1 MLLLSINQHVKLAKE
16 QKLNMGVW
24 YMELQR
30 FNGRIEE
37 ADFLNFLMVDIAGN
51 IRCVSLPHAYVTE
64 KVLKEGIGFD
74 ASNYG
79 YAKVNNSDMVAIPDM
94 STAFYEIRGEYKM
107 LNVLCD
113 VVSTERETFDQYPRN
128 VIRNTQKFL
137 RDSGIAD
144 TAKVLV
150 ELEYY
155 AFEDVE
161 YSSAPDHAG
170 YRVVSSEGFGGG
182 YEKAPRVDP
191 HKAYHR
197 MPPEDKYMDFRNET
211 VHLMEI
217 LDIPVKYHHHE
228 VAISQLEIELDFMD
242 IAKAGDQVSLAK
254 WIVKQVA
261 DEMGLCVTFMPKPLY
276 KMPGNGM
283 HVHQFLE
290 KDNASIFPGTE
301 LFNLSKEGLSYTAG
315 MLSHSLTGSLLAFGC
330 PSTNSF
336 RRLVHGYEAP
346 VSATFAKGSRAAA
359 VRIPGYVKKE
369 ETRVEYRTGD
379 ASANT
384 YFFLSAMVLAGADGI
399 IKNMDPVALGYQS
412 QDAKAELTFPLNLN
426 LVLDGLEK
434 DHEYLDCVFPPKL
447 IELWIKAKRAEA
459 EYVYNA
465 PTAQEYELYF

>member
-1 MLLLSINQHVKLAKE
+1 MQYAKISLHSTGNEYAVIYGGVKMQLE
-16 QKLNMGVW
+16 
-24 YMELQR
+24 R
-30 FNGRIEE
+30 FNGKIED
-37 ADFLNFLMVDIAGN
+37 ADFLNLLMIDIFGN
-51 IRCVSLPHAYVTE
+51 MRSVSLPKAYVSE
-64 KVLKEGIGFD
+64 KILAEGIGFD

-94 STAFYEIRGEYKM
+94 STAFFEIRGEYKM
-107 LNVLCD
+107 LHVFCD
-113 VVSTERETFDQYPRN
+113 VVSTEREVFNQYPRN
-128 VIRNTQKFL
+128 IIRNTESYLKEK
-137 RDSGIAD
+137 GIAD

-155 AFEDVE
+155 VFENVE
-161 YSSAPDHAG
+161 YSSGPDHAC
-170 YRVVSSEGFGGG
+170 YCVTSSEGFGEGFETG
-182 YEKAPRVDP
+182 PRVDP

-211 VHLMEI
+211 VHLMEV
-217 LDIPVKYHHHE
+217 LGIPVKYHHHE

-242 IAKAGDQVSLAK
+242 IARAGDQVTLAK

-261 DEMGLCVTFMPKPLY
+261 DEMGLSVTFMPKPLY

-290 KDNASIFPGTE
+290 KDGKSIFPGNA
-301 LFNLSKEGLSYTAG
+301 LFNLTNEALSYTAG
-315 MLSHSLTGSLLAFGC
+315 MLSHSLTGSLLAFAC

-379 ASANT
+379 ASANI
-384 YFFLSAMVLAGADGI
+384 YFFLAAMVLAGADGI
-399 IKNMDPVALGYQS
+399 VKKLDPVALGYQS
-412 QDAKAELTFPLNLN
+412 QDSKEEYTFPLNLN
-426 LVLDGLEK
+426 AVLDGLEK
-434 DHEYLDCVFPPKL
+434 DKEYLAPVFPEKL
-447 IELWIKAKRAEA
+447 LELWTKAKRAEA
-459 EYVYNA
+459 EYIYNA
-465 PTAQEYELYF
+465 PTPQEYELYY

>member
-1 MLLLSINQHVKLAKE
+1 
-16 QKLNMGVW
+16 
-24 YMELQR
+24 
-30 FNGRIEE
+30 
-37 ADFLNFLMVDIAGN
+37 
-51 IRCVSLPHAYVTE
+51 
-64 KVLKEGIGFD
+64 
-74 ASNYG
+74 
-79 YAKVNNSDMVAIPDM
+79 
-94 STAFYEIRGEYKM
+94 
-107 LNVLCD
+107 
-113 VVSTERETFDQYPRN
+113 
-128 VIRNTQKFL
+128 
-137 RDSGIAD
+137 
-144 TAKVLV
+144 
-150 ELEYY
+150 
-155 AFEDVE
+155 
-161 YSSAPDHAG
+161 
-170 YRVVSSEGFGGG
+170 
-182 YEKAPRVDP
+182 
-191 HKAYHR
+191 
-197 MPPEDKYMDFRNET
+197 
-211 VHLMEI
+211 
-217 LDIPVKYHHHE
+217 
-228 VAISQLEIELDFMD
+228 
-242 IAKAGDQVSLAK
+242 
-254 WIVKQVA
+254 
-261 DEMGLCVTFMPKPLY
+261 
-276 KMPGNGM
+276 
-283 HVHQFLE
+283 
-290 KDNASIFPGTE
+290 
-301 LFNLSKEGLSYTAG
+301 

>member
-1 MLLLSINQHVKLAKE
+1 MYLE
-16 QKLNMGVW
+16 
-24 YMELQR
+24 R
-30 FNGRIEE
+30 FNGKIEE

-51 IRCVSLPHAYVTE
+51 IRSVALPHAYVTKKILE
-64 KVLKEGIGFD
+64 EGIGFD

-94 STAFYEIRGEYKM
+94 STAFFETRGDYKM
-107 LNVLCD
+107 LHVLCD

-128 VIRNTQKFL
+128 VIRNTQAFL
-137 RDSGIAD
+137 QKQGIAD

-155 AFEDVE
+155 VFEDVE
-161 YSSAPDHAG
+161 YSSAPDHAA
-170 YRVVSSEGFGGG
+170 YRVTSSEGFGEGF
-182 YEKAPRVDP
+182 ETSPRVGA

-211 VHLMEI
+211 VHLMEV
-217 LDIPVKYHHHE
+217 LGVPVKYHHHE

-254 WIVKQVA
+254 WVIKQVA
-261 DEMGLCVTFMPKPLY
+261 EEMGLCVTFMPKPLY

-290 KDNASIFPGTE
+290 KDNKSIFPGKE

-315 MLSHSLTGSLLAFGC
+315 MLKHSLTGSLLAFAC

-359 VRIPGYVKKE
+359 VRIPGYVNKK

-379 ASANT
+379 ASANI

-399 IKNMDPVALGYQS
+399 IKKMDPVSLGYQS
-412 QDAKAELTFPLNLN
+412 QDAKDEFMFPLNLN
-426 LVLDGLEK
+426 AVLDGLEK
-434 DHEYLDCVFPPKL
+434 DNEYLAPAFPPKL
-447 IELWIKAKRAEA
+447 LELWIKGKRAEA

-465 PTAQEYELYF
+465 PTPQEYELYF

>member
-1 MLLLSINQHVKLAKE
+1 
-16 QKLNMGVW
+16 
-24 YMELQR
+24 MELER

-37 ADFLNFLMVDIAGN
+37 ADFVNLLMVDIAGN
-51 IRCVSLPHAYVTE
+51 VRSVALPHTYACE
-64 KVLKEGIGFD
+64 KILNEGIGFD

-79 YAKVNNSDMVAIPDM
+79 YAKVSSSDMVAIPDM
-94 STAFYEIRGEYKM
+94 STAFFEIRGDYKM
-107 LNVLCD
+107 LHILCD
-113 VVSTERETFDQYPRN
+113 VTSTERETFDQYPRN
-128 VIRNTQKFL
+128 VIRNTRKFL
-137 RDSGIAD
+137 QDKGIAD

-155 AFEDVE
+155 VFEDVE
-161 YSSAPDHAG
+161 YSTGPDHAG
-170 YRVVSSEGFGGG
+170 YSVTSAEGFGEG
-182 YEKAPRVDP
+182 YETGPRIGP

-217 LDIPVKYHHHE
+217 IGIPVKYHHHE

-254 WIVKQVA
+254 WVIKQVA
-261 DEMGLCVTFMPKPLY
+261 EEMGLYVTFMPKPLY
-276 KMPGNGM
+276 KMPGSGM

-290 KDNASIFPGTE
+290 KDGKSIFPGTK
-301 LFNLSKEGLSYTAG
+301 LFNLSEAGLSYTAG
-315 MLSHSLTGSLLAFGC
+315 MLSHSLTGSLLAFAC
-330 PSTNSF
+330 PSTNSY

-379 ASANT
+379 ASSNI

-399 IKNMDPVALGYQS
+399 LNKADPVALGYQS
-412 QDAKAELTFPLNLN
+412 QEAKDEYMFPLNLN
-426 LVLDGLEK
+426 TVLEGLEK
-434 DHEYLDCVFPPKL
+434 DNEYLSPAFPSKL
-447 IELWIKAKRAEA
+447 LELWIKAKRSEA
-459 EYVYNA
+459 EYIYNA
-465 PTAQEYELYF
+465 PTAQEFELYF